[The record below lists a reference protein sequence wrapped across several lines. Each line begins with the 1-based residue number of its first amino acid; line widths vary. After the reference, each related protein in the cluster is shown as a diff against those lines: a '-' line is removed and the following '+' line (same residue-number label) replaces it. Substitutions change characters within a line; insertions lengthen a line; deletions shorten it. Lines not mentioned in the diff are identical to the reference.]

1 MQIDHLSHK
10 LVQLVACLCSE
21 AAMLPQN
28 IKSGYERLIDKR
40 PTHRYLGAPKS
51 CFLSGHLILPA
62 IHLTCPLG
70 TTTVVWWTIL
80 YLSCRNSSRRLTL
93 QIITRKILKNSQCV
107 MIFIFHLSKFKTH
120 EPDLW
125 SETNSF
131 TRSASV
137 AFMLPRLIASLDRPL
152 RNSQVGP

>member
-1 MQIDHLSHK
+1 M
-10 LVQLVACLCSE
+10 V
-21 AAMLPQN
+21 PQN

-40 PTHRYLGAPKS
+40 PTHRYLGAPKNPV
-51 CFLSGHLILPA
+51 FSGHLISPA
-62 IHLTCPLG
+62 IHFTCPLG
-70 TTTVVWWTIL
+70 TTTVAWWTIL
-80 YLSCRNSSRRLTL
+80 YLSCRSSPRRLAL
-93 QIITRKILKNSQCV
+93 QKITRKILNNSQSV
-107 MIFIFHLSKFKTH
+107 KIFIYFNLIKFKTH

-152 RNSQVGP
+152 RNSQVGPHPRHFAHISAH